1 MKPAFCKICFD
12 AGHTD
17 YDTHN
22 IRENGKITCKYLLS
36 IQCTNCGLYG
46 HTFKYCKSTHNDLTN
61 SPSKSKHKI
70 IKSPV
75 KKSIDVLPTNNA
87 FSALICCDDDDDI
100 NESCVIVEN
109 KPKVEFFWTDEIVWG
124 KGFLNSTRGSWA
136 DYIE

>member
-12 AGHTD
+12 AGHND
-17 YDTHN
+17 YNTHN

-36 IQCTNCGLYG
+36 IRCSNCGLYG
-46 HTFKYCKSTHNDLTN
+46 HTFKYCKSKYNDHSN
-61 SPSKSKHKI
+61 SPSKSTHKKL

-87 FSALICCDDDDDI
+87 FSALICSDDDD
-100 NESCVIVEN
+100 SCVVVEN

-124 KGFLNSTRGSWA
+124 KGFRNSIGLAWA
-136 DYIE
+136 DRDE